1 MKKLLL
7 SIAAL
12 ALFAQGFAQAKRNC
26 GSHEHHLQMLQND
39 PAYVIAHEQI
49 EKQTRDFE
57 ANPQKKTRAVKTIP
71 VVFHVVYNTAAQ
83 NVSDAQ
89 VQSQLAVL
97 NADFR
102 KLNADWTNTP
112 AVFQGL
118 VADCEIQFCLA
129 QQDPNGNATT
139 GINRVSTAVTSFS
152 TNNAVKYSAQ
162 GGANI
167 WDRNKYLNIWVCN
180 LSGGVLGYA
189 QFPGGAAA
197 TDGVVITYTGF
208 GTMGTAQAPFNK
220 GRTATHEVGHWLNL
234 YHIWGDD
241 GTSCN
246 GSDLVGDTPNQ
257 ADENYGCPAFP
268 AVSCANGP
276 NGDMFMNYMDYTD
289 DACMYM
295 FSAGQKTR
303 MDALFI
309 AGGARVSLL
318 TSPGC
323 TPPVVGACGVPS
335 GLNATAITGTTA
347 TLNWTAVPNAV
358 SYNVQYRLL
367 NAANWT
373 TTTSASNS
381 KALTGL
387 TAGSTYQYQIQTVCN
402 LASSAYS
409 SIATFNTTAVGGGC
423 TNNYESNNTRQ
434 TATLIATNT
443 NILSMIG
450 STTDKDW
457 YRITTTNAAPK
468 LKVTLSTLPFD
479 YDVRLYNA
487 NGTQIGISQLGGVST
502 ETIKYN
508 SSAVGATYYIQ
519 VYGYNGAFSLSNC
532 YTLNASTSNVNWR
545 LDGSENDELTNK
557 TELNIFPNPA
567 KDKIAVQ
574 FYAEA
579 NKNVMINVY
588 NSIGQRIVSENNNTV
603 EGENQFS
610 FDLQNLSNGIYIME
624 MIHDDE
630 RKVQKFTIQK

>member
-7 SIAAL
+7 SFAAL
-12 ALFAQGFAQAKRNC
+12 VLFTQGFAQEKRNC
-26 GSHEHHLQMLQND
+26 GSHEHHLQMMQND
-39 PAYVIAHEQI
+39 AQYAAER
-49 EKQTRDFE
+49 EKIDRQASEYE
-57 ANPQKKTRAVKTIP
+57 ASPQKHVRAVKTIP

-89 VQSQLAVL
+89 IQSQLAVL

-139 GINRVSTAVTSFS
+139 GINRVSTNKTSFS
-152 TNNAVKYSAQ
+152 TNDAVKYTAQ

-241 GTSCN
+241 GTGCN
-246 GSDLVGDTPNQ
+246 GSDQVGDTPNQ

-268 AVSCANGP
+268 QVSCNNGP

-303 MDALFI
+303 MSALFA

-323 TPPVVGACGVPS
+323 NPPVAAACGTPS
-335 GLNATAITGTTA
+335 GLNATSITANSA
-347 TLNWTAVPNAV
+347 TLNWGAVANAV

-373 TTTSASNS
+373 TTTSATNS

-387 TAGSTYQYQIQTVCN
+387 TAGSTYQFQVQAICN
-402 LASSAYS
+402 AATGTYS
-409 SIATFNTTAVGGGC
+409 SIGSFNTTAVGNGC
-423 TNNYESNNTRQ
+423 TNSYESNNTIQ
-434 TATLIATNT
+434 TATIAAVNT
-443 NILSMIG
+443 NLLSMIG
-450 STTDKDW
+450 TNTDKDW

-487 NGTQIGISQLGGVST
+487 NGTQLAISQLGGTST

-508 SSAVGATYYIQ
+508 AAAGATYYIQ
-519 VYGYNGAFSLSNC
+519 VYGYNGAYSATNC
-532 YTLNASTSNVNWR
+532 YTLNASTSAVNWR
-545 LDGSENDELTNK
+545 LDGNAASEFTDK
-557 TELNIFPNPA
+557 AALNIYPNPA
-567 KDKIAVQ
+567 NDKIALQ
-574 FYAEA
+574 FFAEGNNA
-579 NKNVMINVY
+579 VTVNIY
-588 NSIGQRIVSENNNTV
+588 NSMGQRIVSEKNITS
-603 EGENQFS
+603 EGENNLS
-610 FDLQNLSNGIYIME
+610 FDLKNLSSGIYIME
-624 MIHDDE
+624 LIENDE
-630 RKVQKFTIQK
+630 RKIQKFTIQK

>member
-7 SIAAL
+7 SFAAL
-12 ALFAQGFAQAKRNC
+12 MLFTQGFAQEKRNC
-26 GSHEHHLQMLQND
+26 GSHEHYLQML
-39 PAYVIAHEQI
+39 HENTQFAAEREKI
-49 EKQTRDFE
+49 EQQTGEYE
-57 ANPQKKTRAVKTIP
+57 ANPQKQTRAVKTIP

-89 VQSQLAVL
+89 IQSQLAVL

-102 KLNADWTNTP
+102 KMNADWTNTP

-118 VADCEIQFCLA
+118 VADCEIEFCLA

-139 GINRVSTAVTSFS
+139 GINRVSTNKTSFS
-152 TNNAVKYSAQ
+152 TNDAVKYTAQ

-241 GTSCN
+241 GTGCN
-246 GSDLVGDTPNQ
+246 GSDQVGDTPNQ

-268 AVSCANGP
+268 QVSCNNGA

-303 MDALFI
+303 MSALFA

-323 TPPVVGACGVPS
+323 TPPVAAACGTPS
-335 GLNATAITGTTA
+335 GLNATGITATTA
-347 TLNWTAVPNAV
+347 TLNWGAVANAV

-373 TTTSASNS
+373 TTTSATNS

-387 TAGSTYQYQIQTVCN
+387 TAGSTYQFQVQAVCN
-402 LASSAYS
+402 VATGTYSA
-409 SIATFNTTAVGGGC
+409 IGTFNTTAVGNGC
-423 TNNYESNNTRQ
+423 VNNYESNNTIQ
-434 TATLIATNT
+434 TATIAAINT

-450 STTDKDW
+450 TNTDKDW

-487 NGTQIGISQLGGVST
+487 NGTQLAISQLGGTST

-508 SSAVGATYYIQ
+508 AAAGATYYIQ
-519 VYGYNGAFSLSNC
+519 VYGYNGAFSATNC
-532 YTLNASTSNVNWR
+532 YTLNASTSAVNWR
-545 LDGSENDELTNK
+545 LDGNAASEFTDK
-557 TELNIFPNPA
+557 AALNIYPNPA
-567 KDKIAVQ
+567 NDKIALQ
-574 FYAEA
+574 FFAEGNNA
-579 NKNVMINVY
+579 VTVNIY
-588 NSIGQRIVSENNNTV
+588 NSMGQRIVSERNITN
-603 EGENQFS
+603 EGENNLS
-610 FDLQNLSNGIYIME
+610 FDLKNLSSGIYIME
-624 MIHDDE
+624 LIENDE
-630 RKVQKFTIQK
+630 RKIQKFTIQK

>member
-7 SIAAL
+7 SLAAI
-12 ALFAQGFAQAKRNC
+12 ALFTQSFAQAKRNC
-26 GSHEHHLQMLQND
+26 GSHEYHIQMIQND
-39 PAYVIAHEQI
+39 PHYAIERELI
-49 EKQTRDFE
+49 EKQTEAYE
-57 ANPQKKTRAVKTIP
+57 ANPQKQTRAVKTIP
-71 VVFHVVYNTAAQ
+71 VVFHIVYNTNAQ

-89 VQSQLAVL
+89 IQSQLAVL

-112 AVFQGL
+112 AAFQGL
-118 VADCEIQFCLA
+118 VADCEVQFCLA

-139 GINRVSTAVTSFS
+139 GINRVSTNVTSFS
-152 TNNAVKYSAQ
+152 TNNAVKYTAQ

-208 GTMGTAQAPFNK
+208 GTNGTALAPFNK

-257 ADENYGCPAFP
+257 ADENYGCPTFP

-303 MDALFI
+303 MSALFA
-309 AGGARVSLL
+309 AGGARAALL

-323 TPPVVGACGVPS
+323 TPPVAQACGTPA
-335 GLNATAITGTTA
+335 GLNATGITTTTA
-347 TLNWTAVPNAV
+347 TLNWGAVANAL

-367 NAANWT
+367 NAATWT
-373 TTTSASNS
+373 TTTAASNS

-387 TAGSTYQYQIQTVCN
+387 TAGSTYQFQVQAVCN
-402 LASSAYS
+402 VAPGVYS
-409 SIATFNTTAVGGGC
+409 SIASFNTTAVVGNC
-423 TNNYESNNTRQ
+423 VNNYESNNTRQ
-434 TATLIATNT
+434 TATVIATNT
-443 NILSMIG
+443 NISSMIG
-450 STTDKDW
+450 TNTDKDW
-457 YRITTTNAAPK
+457 FRITTTNGAPK
-468 LKVTLSTLPFD
+468 LKVTLSTLPLD
-479 YDVRLYNA
+479 YDIRLYNSSGSQLA
-487 NGTQIGISQLGGVST
+487 ISQLGGTST

-508 SSAVGATYYIQ
+508 AAAGATYYVQ
-519 VYGYNGAFSLSNC
+519 VYGYNGAYNTTNC
-532 YTLNASTSNVNWR
+532 YTLNASTSAVNWR
-545 LDGSENDELTNK
+545 LDGNEANDFVNK
-557 TELNIFPNPA
+557 AALNIFPNPA
-567 KDKIAVQ
+567 HDKIALQ
-574 FYAEA
+574 FFAEGNNA
-579 NKNVMINVY
+579 VSIHIY
-588 NSIGQRIVSENNNTV
+588 NAMGQKIVSEQKVTT
-603 EGENQFS
+603 EGENNFS
-610 FDLQNLSNGIYIME
+610 FDLQQLSSGIYIME
-624 MIHDDE
+624 LIDNEE
-630 RKVQKFTIQK
+630 RKIQKFTIQK